1 MDAVLVL
8 CSRMPGRPVQRGCS
22 SGVCERMQVHP
33 VCQRGRSPCVCSC
46 IPVHHFVKCG
56 CDQLFKKKKKK
67 FNCMCGDAVLVH
79 ASACQ
84 CIWCWRMRLWCSS
97 ASNGTDVVLGCNR
110 IPVRPV
116 CSYVKKKKS
125 EKVKFQKILSVR
137 HLFQSARC
145 MRTHAGA
152 CSCTPRIVYG
162 CGRACAESRN
172 IRFLPFRDRR
182 GRLSVRRPGAL

>member
-1 MDAVLVL
+1 ML

-22 SGVCERMQVHP
+22 SGVCERMPVHP

-46 IPVHHFVKCG
+46 IPVHQFVKCG
-56 CDQLFKKKKKK
+56 CNQVFKKKKKK
-67 FNCMCGDAVLVH
+67 KNYLYVRRCSPGACKRVPEHLVMADATLVY
-79 ASACQ
+79 Q
-84 CIWCWRMRLWCSS
+84 CIQWYGRSPGVQSHSTPSVFIR
-97 ASNGTDVVLGCNR
+97 
-110 IPVRPV
+110 
-116 CSYVKKKKS
+116 KKNKKMKKS
-125 EKVKFQKILSVR
+125 NFQKILSMR

-145 MRTHAGA
+145 IRTHAGA
-152 CSCTPRIVYG
+152 CSSTPRIVYG